1 VTVSFGLEDTQVMA
15 PSLLKSRIHLACTLV
30 GELINAIDITEK
42 KYAILDA
49 SWRIP
54 WLKTNQ
60 NVQEM
65 YTSERDFFGEN
76 ERDFSLYKNRDPG
89 MHE

>member
-42 KYAILDA
+42 NMQSL
-49 SWRIP
+49 
-54 WLKTNQ
+54 TQ
-60 NVQEM
+60 V
-65 YTSERDFFGEN
+65 GEF
-76 ERDFSLYKNRDPG
+76 RG
-89 MHE
+89 